1 MMSSQP
7 VRRSR
12 APVTT
17 LCAAAAAAA
26 CAWAP
31 GAMTL
36 ASIPQSAADDNNA
49 PANGIMTT
57 LCGDMYSTVFW
68 PLLVVTACLAWRTR
82 PKADAAE
89 VPAGFSSFQ
98 FRYLLAWFLCVGAD
112 WLQGPY
118 VYALYASYG
127 YTPSE
132 IARLFVAGFGSSMIC
147 GTFIGSVAD
156 AWGRKMCA
164 LLYCVLYIAACV
176 TKHTDNYAFLMVG
189 RVLGGAATSLLFSTF
204 ECWMVAEHNRRNFGD
219 GLLRYMFGLMFFVQ
233 YLAAIAAGLLAQAA
247 ATAIPLTKLGD
258 HGFFYGGYTT
268 PFLLSA
274 LFLVVAIPIIQTL
287 WDENYGQG
295 GQAESG
301 ILASLKK
308 GGEAMF
314 SSWKVPV
321 IGLAVSAFEGSM
333 YAFVF
338 NWTPALDAGADT
350 PPPHGLIFSAFMM
363 ACMCGS
369 SIFGML
375 DTSIAPTKAL
385 VPVVVAAAISLS
397 MVAFSLG
404 QGAASAAAIFA
415 GFLAFEACVGAYFP
429 CMGMVKSQVVPEDCR
444 AGVYNLYRVP
454 LNAFVL
460 VLLLTDLSLAT
471 AFTACAGL
479 LAFAGVAVLAVHLA
493 K

>member
-1 MMSSQP
+1 MGM
-7 VRRSR
+7 
-12 APVTT
+12 
-17 LCAAAAAAA
+17 LC
-26 CAWAP
+26 C
-31 GAMTL
+31 
-36 ASIPQSAADDNNA
+36 
-49 PANGIMTT
+49 
-57 LCGDMYSTVFW
+57 DMYRTIFW
-68 PLLVVTACLAWRTR
+68 PLLVATAYLAWRTR
-82 PKADAAE
+82 PKVDAAE
-89 VPAGFSSFQ
+89 LPAGFSSFQ
-98 FRYLLAWFLCVGAD
+98 YRYLLAWFLCVGAD

-156 AWGRKMCA
+156 AWGRKKCA
-164 LLYCVLYIAACV
+164 LLYCALYIAACV
-176 TKHTDNYAFLMVG
+176 TKHTDNYSFLILG

-204 ECWMVAEHNRRNFGD
+204 ECWMVAEHNRRNFGE

-233 YLAAIAAGLLAQAA
+233 YLAAIGAGLLAQAA

-274 LFLVVAIPIIQTL
+274 LFLVAAIPIIHTL
-287 WDENYGQG
+287 WDENYGEG
-295 GQAESG
+295 GQGDSG
-301 ILASLKK
+301 IVASLKK

-314 SSWKVPV
+314 SSWKVPI

-385 VPVVVAAAISLS
+385 VPVVMASAVALSL
-397 MVAFSLG
+397 VAFSLG
-404 QGAASAAAIFA
+404 RGGASAATIFA

-429 CMGMVKSQVVPEDCR
+429 CMGTVKSQVVPEDCR

-460 VLLLTDLSLAT
+460 LLLLTDLSLAT
-471 AFTACAGL
+471 AFTACSLL
-479 LAFAGVAVLAVHLA
+479 LAFAGMAVLAVHLA